1 MIKGVKQFILSLGP
15 NSHKNYAIESFEM
28 YQILGYLKNDILFL
42 QKKTYIYC
50 KCTYMNELTNSH
62 ATC

>member
-1 MIKGVKQFILSLGP
+1 MIKGFKQFILSLGP

-42 QKKTYIYC
+42 QKKHTFIA
-50 KCTYMNELTNSH
+50 NVPI
-62 ATC
+62 